1 MTESLSHVNPE
12 DIFAK
17 AIERVEAGETV
28 EAVLATA
35 PEPLRAELREVLLLV
50 SATHHL
56 QRAPVPQPAA
66 PRRAERKRAFLETA
80 AAMKA
85 ASALPTTP
93 VTTPVPAPTPKLRS
107 AQAPAPWWAALA
119 NFWRDLQVSLM
130 APNLK
135 LAPLLTMIAVVY
147 LAAFGFT
154 RAASAA
160 ALGAPTYVVK
170 QWMRE
175 QRFNLSSTA
184 QRPYVYIQNVQEL
197 IADINAATAN
207 LQDEEQAAPRVA
219 PRVTEHLVFDE
230 IAGDYLISG
239 ELRILMRYQPDLN
252 ADVYTSIDMPVMPG
266 EGQFI
271 DVTFQVVPSN
281 DPGNRSPILQG
292 IAVIVP
298 NIQPEMDPTPT
309 PTATTAPVMPATP
322 CHKYLP
328 PGWIPYNVSAGDTL
342 SAIAERTGATITE
355 LQQANCLF
363 DADMIGENTTLN
375 APKMPPTNTPT
386 AGVPTLAATLT
397 AISTTVLTPS
407 VDITPTVTIVP
418 TATAT
423 VAMTPA
429 MTATVAPTGT
439 SVITDPI
446 SQTPTAVQTPTPP
459 MSVTLTVTS
468 EPTTDGTVTTT
479 PIAPTTPV
487 TGTVTPEAGTP
498 LAATGTTTPLPAVT
512 TTATTDATSTPT
524 APLATATVAET
535 TPTAAAT
542 QPPVAETPTPES
554 LPTATTDASGGRD
567 GNTAQTP
574 PPPTSD
580 GNQNGSGG
588 GGVEPTPTNTP
599 IPQNRSPLTG
609 G

>member
-1 MTESLSHVNPE
+1 
-12 DIFAK
+12 
-17 AIERVEAGETV
+17 
-28 EAVLATA
+28 
-35 PEPLRAELREVLLLV
+35 
-50 SATHHL
+50 
-56 QRAPVPQPAA
+56 
-66 PRRAERKRAFLETA
+66 
-80 AAMKA
+80 
-85 ASALPTTP
+85 
-93 VTTPVPAPTPKLRS
+93 
-107 AQAPAPWWAALA
+107 
-119 NFWRDLQVSLM
+119 M

-160 ALGAPTYVVK
+160 AIGAPTYVVK

-184 QRPYVYIQNVQEL
+184 QRPYVYIENVQEL

-219 PRVTEHLVFDE
+219 LRVTENLVFDG

-252 ADVYTSIDMPVMPG
+252 ADVYTPIDMPVMPG

-292 IAVIVP
+292 ITAIVP
-298 NIQPEMDPTPT
+298 HIQPKMDPTPT
-309 PTATTAPVMPATP
+309 PTATTAPVAPATP

-328 PGWIPYNVSAGDTL
+328 PGWIPYSVSAGDTL

-363 DADMIGENTTLN
+363 DADMIGENMTLN

-468 EPTTDGTVTTT
+468 EPTSDGTVTTT

-498 LAATGTTTPLPAVT
+498 LAAPGTTTPLPAVT
-512 TTATTDATSTPT
+512 TTATTDATPTPT

-535 TPTAAAT
+535 TPTVAAT
-542 QPPVAETPTPES
+542 QPSVADTPTPEP
-554 LPTATTDASGGRD
+554 LPTATTDANGGRD
-567 GNTAQTP
+567 GNSAQTP

-580 GNQNGSGG
+580 GNQNGSGSG
-588 GGVEPTPTNTP
+588 GGVEPTPTDTP